1 MPVNGQYLFECRSR
15 NCRQINTGEA
25 HLSRI
30 DYGGNCNTA
39 QQEEVNRSIEK
50 DLLAEKKKKV
60 LKLLLLGPGDSGK
73 STTLKQIRIIHDQG
87 FTDDEKRQRKYI
99 VYLNLISGM
108 IEELAKK
115 ITKYY
120 DEVKNSDA
128 AELTEVVADSIGR
141 LLEDPSVQEVLRQS
155 SELSIEESSKYFL
168 RELPRI
174 RENDYLPSLEDI
186 LKSRVSTS
194 GVYQFTFLIK
204 NFTFKVFDVGGQ
216 KAQRRKWIH
225 IFDDVHAVLFITSLS
240 EYNQVLAE
248 DNKTNRMRDSIE
260 LFDQICNNEW
270 FSSTAMILF
279 LNKIDLFAEKIKKF
293 NITCALKNYR
303 GAQEYRPA
311 LDYITKKFRQVNK
324 NSKRNIY
331 THETCATDTMQ
342 IEVVIDSVIDVVI
355 QQTMQKVGIQ

>member
-1 MPVNGQYLFECRSR
+1 MGNTCSNVGPVTADKSTR
-15 NCRQINTGEA
+15 A
-25 HLSRI
+25 H
-30 DYGGNCNTA
+30 
-39 QQEEVNRSIEK
+39 QEEVNRSIEK

-108 IEELAKK
+108 IEVIRGMSILSLSYKNANSEELAKK

-155 SELSIEESSKYFL
+155 SELSIEESSTYFL

-270 FSSTAMILF
+270 FSNTAMILF

>member
-1 MPVNGQYLFECRSR
+1 M
-15 NCRQINTGEA
+15 
-25 HLSRI
+25 
-30 DYGGNCNTA
+30 
-39 QQEEVNRSIEK
+39 
-50 DLLAEKKKKV
+50 
-60 LKLLLLGPGDSGK
+60 
-73 STTLKQIRIIHDQG
+73 RIIHDQG

-108 IEELAKK
+108 IEVIKGLSLLSLTYKNENSEEFSKK

-120 DEVKNSDA
+120 EEVRSSDA
-128 AELTEVVADSIGR
+128 AELTEVVADAISR
-141 LLEDPSVQEVLRQS
+141 LLEDSSVQEVLKHG
-155 SELSIEESSKYFL
+155 SELGIEESSIYFL
-168 RELPRI
+168 QELSRI
-174 RENDYLPSLEDI
+174 REKDYLPSLEDI

-194 GVYQFTFLIK
+194 GVYQFTFYIK

-225 IFDDVHAVLFITSLS
+225 VFDDVHAVLFITSLS

-248 DNKTNRMRDSIE
+248 DNSKNRMKDSIA
-260 LFDQICNNEW
+260 LFEQICNNEW
-270 FSSTAMILF
+270 FSNTAMILF

-293 NITCALKNYR
+293 NITCALKNYK
-303 GAQEYRPA
+303 GPQEYRPA
-311 LDYITKKFRQVNK
+311 LDYITRRFKQMNK

-331 THETCATDTMQ
+331 THETCATDTRQ

>member
-1 MPVNGQYLFECRSR
+1 MGNTCSNVGPVTADKSIR
-15 NCRQINTGEA
+15 
-25 HLSRI
+25 
-30 DYGGNCNTA
+30 A

-108 IEELAKK
+108 IEVIRGVSILSLTYKNANSEELAKK

-204 NFTFKVFDVGGQ
+204 NFTFKSSNEGENGSNGGEDGSNWEALLLAFVPEALRRSGFVRAAQLSENDLVKFRVFDVGGQ

-303 GAQEYRPA
+303 GTSLRLNKSGA
-311 LDYITKKFRQVNK
+311 FR
-324 NSKRNIY
+324 
-331 THETCATDTMQ
+331 
-342 IEVVIDSVIDVVI
+342 
-355 QQTMQKVGIQ
+355 

>member
-1 MPVNGQYLFECRSR
+1 MGNTCSNVGPVTADKSIR
-15 NCRQINTGEA
+15 A
-25 HLSRI
+25 H
-30 DYGGNCNTA
+30 
-39 QQEEVNRSIEK
+39 QEEVNRTIEK

-108 IEELAKK
+108 IEVIRGMSILSLTYKNANSEELAKK

-155 SELSIEESSKYFL
+155 SELSIEESSTYFL

>member
-1 MPVNGQYLFECRSR
+1 M
-15 NCRQINTGEA
+15 
-25 HLSRI
+25 
-30 DYGGNCNTA
+30 GNSCSISNSVTAGKTTRA
-39 QQEEVNRSIEK
+39 QQDEINRSIEK
-50 DLLAEKKKKV
+50 AILAERKKKV

-73 STTLKQIRIIHDQG
+73 STTLKQMRIIHDQG

-108 IEELAKK
+108 IEVIKGLSLLSLTYKNENSEEFSKK

-120 DEVKNSDA
+120 EEVRSSDA
-128 AELTEVVADSIGR
+128 AELTEVVADAISR
-141 LLEDPSVQEVLRQS
+141 LLEDSSVQEVLKHG
-155 SELSIEESSKYFL
+155 SELGIEESSIYFL
-168 RELPRI
+168 QELSRI
-174 RENDYLPSLEDI
+174 REKDYLPSLEDI

-194 GVYQFTFLIK
+194 GVYQFTFYIK

-225 IFDDVHAVLFITSLS
+225 VFDDVHAVLFITSLS

-248 DNKTNRMRDSIE
+248 DNSKNRMKDSIA
-260 LFDQICNNEW
+260 LFEQICNNEW
-270 FSSTAMILF
+270 FSNTAMILF

-293 NITCALKNYR
+293 NITCALKNYK
-303 GAQEYRPA
+303 GPQEYRPA
-311 LDYITKKFRQVNK
+311 LDYITRRFKQMNK

-331 THETCATDTMQ
+331 THETCATDTRQ